1 MLELVAK
8 EARALILTGAIR
20 VSLKEHITSEMK
32 SAMKSGDKVR
42 LSAIRLITAALKQKE
57 VDERIELTDV
67 DVISILDKLAKQRR
81 ESIKQYQDADRQ
93 DLVEKEEVELGVI
106 QSFLPKQLSA
116 EEIESVVASAISTTG
131 ANDIKAMGQ
140 VMAIVKPQLVGKA
153 DMSLVS
159 KIVKDKLS
167 A

>member
-1 MLELVAK
+1 M
-8 EARALILTGAIR
+8 
-20 VSLKEHITSEMK
+20 SLKEHITSEMK

-57 VDERIELTDV
+57 VDERIELTDA

-81 ESIKQYQDADRQ
+81 ESIKQYQEASRE
-93 DLVEKEEVELGVI
+93 DLVEKEQVELDVI
-106 QSFLPKQLSA
+106 QSFLPKQLS
-116 EEIESVVASAISTTG
+116 EQEIESVVADAISSTG
-131 ANDIKAMGQ
+131 ASDIKAMGQ
-140 VMAIVKPQLVGKA
+140 VMAVVKPQLVGKA

-159 KIVKDKLS
+159 KIVKGKLS